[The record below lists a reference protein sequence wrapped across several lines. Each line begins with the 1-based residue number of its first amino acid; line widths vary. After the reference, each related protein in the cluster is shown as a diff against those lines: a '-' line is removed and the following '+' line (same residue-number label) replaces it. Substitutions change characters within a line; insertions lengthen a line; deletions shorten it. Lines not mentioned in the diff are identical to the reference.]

1 MKTIKKRKL
10 WAFLDETHQFVIGR
24 REALHLSHRL
34 LNRVD
39 SIINDE
45 KMTNSER
52 GKRAMKIAKK
62 ARGSLDMYFP
72 GPTGIDVEK
81 LRGELRD
88 FCSDCWDDIHM
99 TEQVLKD
106 AHFLWAT
113 EKWTAEHEKKFRKL
127 RDKILKEEEK

>member
-1 MKTIKKRKL
+1 MKMIKKKKWRS
-10 WAFLDETHQFVIGR
+10 FLDKTHQFVMGR
-24 REALHLSHRL
+24 WENLHLCQRL
-34 LNRVD
+34 LNRVN
-39 SIINDE
+39 SIIDDE

-52 GKRAMKIAKK
+52 CKRAMKIAKK
-62 ARGSLDMYFP
+62 ARGSLGMYFP